1 MGAAVAPP
9 VLGWLADADQ
19 DEMWADL
26 VERWRALGPWLWLAA
41 AAAAG
46 VWFLAYGAV
55 LAFTDP
61 RRVAPGAAT
70 LDLGGP
76 EPPAVVNLITHDWEL
91 DRSAVPATLL
101 DLAARG
107 HLTIEHPGER
117 TVVGVRQT
125 SAAAGDPLTGY
136 EQMVLDHVRRL
147 ADDTPDGQVPAEALA
162 TGPGGASAA
171 WWRRFRRLVVRD
183 AKARGVS
190 RNRWP
195 RAAGGPLLVAAAV
208 VGLTVAVAASTLEES
223 AHHRTGASSQRD
235 SDDPISGMVFLGGG
249 AFLLLG
255 AAVFVVQGQRD
266 TPAGREAAARWLGLR
281 SSLAEDT
288 VFAEH
293 GPAGVAVWDRH
304 LAYGAALGVAYGA
317 VRELPLGAE
326 GDREAWSSV
335 GGRWRIVRI
344 RYPRWIPPGYGEHPR
359 RVAVAG
365 LGHVA
370 VGVLAVAATSLLSG
384 AVGLAVALM
393 TLGVVLVV
401 RGVWMLYLGIADLI
415 SGRTEVEGRVLR
427 GRVRARWRRWGRYDD
442 RSWYLAV
449 DDGTGD
455 TVRAWRFPW
464 EVGVSQGS
472 VVRAQ
477 VTRRLRQA
485 GGVTVV
491 VAAPEPTAEDP
502 KPPRPAPPPLPGPD
516 WVAVVVGVPLTPD
529 PDPDRVR
536 GALDGPGMVVR
547 YRGADSESVELVWVD
562 PDEIE
567 SYRDDPTPLS
577 HPVPDVGDEAYQNR
591 YGGAVIARRGPHVL
605 QTTVFLRPGTP
616 AETRNDVT
624 VAVARAVLA
633 AIPQGV
639 GPA

>member
-1 MGAAVAPP
+1 M
-9 VLGWLADADQ
+9 
-19 DEMWADL
+19 
-26 VERWRALGPWLWLAA
+26 
-41 AAAAG
+41 
-46 VWFLAYGAV
+46 F
-55 LAFTDP
+55 
-61 RRVAPGAAT
+61 
-70 LDLGGP
+70 
-76 EPPAVVNLITHDWEL
+76 
-91 DRSAVPATLL
+91 
-101 DLAARG
+101 
-107 HLTIEHPGER
+107 
-117 TVVGVRQT
+117 
-125 SAAAGDPLTGY
+125 
-136 EQMVLDHVRRL
+136 
-147 ADDTPDGQVPAEALA
+147 
-162 TGPGGASAA
+162 
-171 WWRRFRRLVVRD
+171 
-183 AKARGVS
+183 
-190 RNRWP
+190 
-195 RAAGGPLLVAAAV
+195 VAAAV
-208 VGLTVAVAASTLEES
+208 VALTVAVAASTVEES
-223 AHHRTGASSQRD
+223 EHHSTDDSSQSD
-235 SDDPISGMVFLGGG
+235 SDDPITGMLVLGIG
-249 AFLLLG
+249 AFLALG
-255 AAVFVVQGQRD
+255 AAVVLVQGQRD

-281 SSLAEDT
+281 SSLAQDS

-370 VGVLAVAATSLLSG
+370 LGVLAVAATSLLSG
-384 AVGLAVALM
+384 AVGLAVAL
-393 TLGVVLVV
+393 TALGLVLVV
-401 RGVWMLYLGIADLI
+401 RGVLMLYLGMADLI

-427 GRVRARWRRWGRYDD
+427 SRVRARWRRWGRYDD

-472 VVRAQ
+472 VVRAR

-485 GGVTVV
+485 GGLTVV

-516 WVAVVVGVPLTPD
+516 RVAVVVGVPLTPD

-536 GALDGPGMVVR
+536 GALDGPGMAVR
-547 YRGADSESVELVWVD
+547 YRGADSESVELAWVD
-562 PDEIE
+562 PDEID

-605 QTTVFLRPGTP
+605 QTTVFLQPGTP